1 MVRADAARLPRR
13 PSPTSAVGPEGRVSA
28 LGGRLC
34 VPSLPHQYEEAKSGR
49 VQ

>member
-28 LGGRLC
+28 VDGRPG
-34 VPSLPHQYEEAKSGR
+34 VRSLPHPYEEAKSGR